1 MVQTNRTSTDIID
14 CACVIHG
21 TGYSWV
27 YVEKLYNMLN
37 RGLQNRMRLHVYTE
51 ADRPVPE
58 PMIKHD
64 LHEWP
69 GIKGPKRS
77 WWYKLQLFN
86 PEHHAGNLLYF
97 DLDTIIARDITWITQ
112 LPTAKLWTI
121 RDFKSLQEKTH
132 WGMNSSIMWWNVA
145 RYDWIWQE
153 FKDIK
158 KDSLS
163 VVYPGGDQ
171 QYLGTKLGVNEIRF
185 FPDEQ
190 IQSWRWQAF
199 DGGLNFATREARKPG
214 TGTKIDSRASVLV
227 FHGQPKPHEMLD
239 DVVIRQLWK

>member
-1 MVQTNRTSTDIID
+1 
-14 CACVIHG
+14 
-21 TGYSWV
+21 
-27 YVEKLYNMLN
+27 
-37 RGLQNRMRLHVYTE
+37 
-51 ADRPVPE
+51 
-58 PMIKHD
+58 MIKHD

-86 PEHHAGNLLYF
+86 SEHHAGNLLYF

-171 QYLGTKLGVNEIRF
+171 QYLGAKLGVNEIRF